1 MTPVPDFTHLQTNIT
16 SKVYQI
22 LESIYDIINV
32 EIVLKSENTKVITME
47 VKKFIRL
54 EVISKD
60 KIGMAMN
67 ILNKIYHFNISLHS
81 LEVFPRK
88 LCVKI
93 ENMSIDKKNLLK
105 KSMLE
110 LEGVHSVREVEL
122 MQQEK
127 NERKLLAAID
137 SVDEGIMAINNKMEI
152 EIFNN
157 YCEKIFYC
165 KKEEVIGRKVEDFLT
180 INVPMVNL
188 LQTGEKYDNVEI
200 DIENEKGKIHYLTTG
215 RPFKDDNNNTIG
227 VVASLK
233 DIEQAIEIAN
243 VVSSTKKGAFKEVI
257 GSCFTMESVKQL
269 CTSVAKS
276 NSTIILRGESG
287 TGKEMFAKAIQGLSN
302 RNNKSF
308 VTINCAALPDSLIES
323 ELFGYEKGS
332 FTGAS
337 NNGKEGLFKEAHEGT
352 LFLDEI
358 GEVSMTLQ
366 AKLLRVLQEGVIRKI
381 GGTKE
386 EKVDVRIIAAT
397 NRNLEEM
404 IKMGEFREDLYYRLN
419 VIPIYIPALRERLE
433 DIPSLVTFF
442 IDKLNKKLNKRIS
455 GSDAAFINALME
467 YNWPGNVRELQNVI
481 ERAMN
486 LSSSNILTLEH
497 LIIDFNGRSKMC
509 ATSAPKFNYVEEP
522 NLKEAI
528 EMYEKEVITNALRT
542 HKTYRKAAKV
552 LGISHTT
559 IMNKVKKFD
568 IQI

>member
-1 MTPVPDFTHLQTNIT
+1 
-16 SKVYQI
+16 
-22 LESIYDIINV
+22 
-32 EIVLKSENTKVITME
+32 ME

-93 ENMSIDKKNLLK
+93 ENMSSDKKNLLK
-105 KSMLE
+105 KELLK

-122 MQQEK
+122 MKHEK
-127 NERKLLAAID
+127 NERKLRAIID

-152 EIFNN
+152 EIFNS
-157 YCEKIFYC
+157 YCEKVFYC
-165 KKEEVIGRKVEDFLT
+165 NKEEVIGNKVEEFLA
-180 INVPMVNL
+180 INAPMINL
-188 LQTGEKYDNVEI
+188 LKTGKKYDNVEI
-200 DIENEKGKIHYLTTG
+200 EIKNEKGKIHYLTTG
-215 RPFKDDNNNTIG
+215 RPVKDDNDNTIG

-243 VVSSTKKGAFKEVI
+243 IVSSTKKGAFKEVI
-257 GSCFTMESVKQL
+257 GSCFTMENVKKL

-276 NSTIILRGESG
+276 NSTILLRGESG
-287 TGKEMFAKAIQGLSN
+287 TGKEMFAKAIQRLSN
-302 RNNKSF
+302 RTNKNF

-358 GEVSMTLQ
+358 GELSMTLQ

-397 NRNLEEM
+397 NRDLEEM
-404 IKMGEFREDLYYRLN
+404 IKKGGFREDLYYRLN
-419 VIPIYIPALRERLE
+419 VIPVYIPPLRDRIE

-442 IDKLNKKLNKRIS
+442 IEKLNKKLNKKIS
-455 GSDAAFINALME
+455 GSDATFINALME

-486 LSSSNILTLEH
+486 LCPNDILELEH
-497 LIIDFNGRSKMC
+497 LIIDFNSRSKGC
-509 ATSAPKFNYVEEP
+509 ITSTPKFNYCKEP
-522 NLKEAI
+522 NLKQAI

-542 HKTYRKAAKV
+542 HRTYRKAAKA

-559 IMNKVKKFD
+559 IINKVKKFD
-568 IQI
+568 IQF